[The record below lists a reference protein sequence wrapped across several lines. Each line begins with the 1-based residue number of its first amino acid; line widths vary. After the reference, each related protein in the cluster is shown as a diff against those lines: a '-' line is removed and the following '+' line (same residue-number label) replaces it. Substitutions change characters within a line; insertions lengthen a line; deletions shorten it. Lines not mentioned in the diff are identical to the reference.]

1 MRELDLA
8 LWGPSAAG
16 KTALLA
22 QLFLLPSSAGEGW
35 EVFPTEA
42 SLPFVEQMQA
52 RLQTENL
59 FPEANTVGAVD
70 KLLYHFINRAAG
82 IRASLHVEDRA
93 GKESEE
99 MNEEGQRRLNAA
111 HGLMLLFD
119 PMRERERLRDEVIR
133 ALQRLY
139 VTRQHGADLD
149 PRDPRPIAVC
159 LSKADLLIRTPEDA
173 LRARREPD
181 AFVRERMVPELGGW
195 IDRFCANYRLFP
207 VSAAGIRVRRGVVE
221 PVVFYDE
228 GLRLRIG
235 LGGEPFNLIEPFLWI
250 FRQLEGRA

>member
-22 QLFLLPSSAGEGW
+22 QLFLLPSAAGEGW

-59 FPEANTVGAVD
+59 FPEATTLGTVS
-70 KLLYHFINRAAG
+70 KLLYHFVNRAAG
-82 IRASLHVEDRA
+82 TRASLHVEDRA
-93 GKESEE
+93 GREFEE

-111 HGLMLLFD
+111 HGLVLLFD

-139 VTRQHGADLD
+139 VTREHGADQD

>member
-1 MRELDLA
+1 MKELNLA

-22 QLFLLPSSAGEGW
+22 QLFLLPGAAEEGW

-42 SLPFVEQMQA
+42 SLPFIEQMQV

-59 FPEANTVGAVD
+59 FPKANVVKTVN
-70 KLLYHFINRAAG
+70 KLLYHFVNRSAGTRAA
-82 IRASLHVEDRA
+82 LQVEDRA
-93 GKESEE
+93 GQESEE
-99 MNEEGQRRLNAA
+99 MNEEWQRLLNAA
-111 HGLMLLFD
+111 DGLVLLFD
-119 PMRERERLRDEVIR
+119 PVRDRVKLRDEVLR
-133 ALQRLY
+133 TLRRLH
-139 VTRQHGADLD
+139 VAGRREGEKDS
-149 PRDPRPIAVC
+149 RPVAVC
-159 LSKADLLIRTPEDA
+159 LSKADLLIRSPEDA

-181 AFVRERMVPELGGW
+181 AFVRERMVPELAGW

-228 GLRLRIG
+228 GLQLRIG
-235 LGGEPFNLIEPFLWI
+235 QGGEPFNLLEPFLWI
-250 FRQLEGRA
+250 FSQLEARA